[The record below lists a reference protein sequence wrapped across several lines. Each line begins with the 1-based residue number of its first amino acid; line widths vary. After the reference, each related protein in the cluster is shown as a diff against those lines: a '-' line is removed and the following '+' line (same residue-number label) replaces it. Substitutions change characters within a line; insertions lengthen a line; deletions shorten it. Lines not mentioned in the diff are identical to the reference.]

1 MNAAQGKE
9 RMEEDQIVLEG
20 ENGEKLVFYVL
31 EQTRIAGKSYLLV
44 TDSRDGDAEA
54 FILRDDSE
62 DTDKESVYVFV
73 EDDAEFEAISGVF
86 EGMLDE

>member
-1 MNAAQGKE
+1 
-9 RMEEDQIVLEG
+9 MEQDQIVLEG
-20 ENGEKLVFYVL
+20 ENGEKLEFYVL

-44 TDSRDGDAEA
+44 TDSREEDATA
-54 FILRDDSE
+54 VILRDDSE
-62 DTDKESVYVFV
+62 DTDKESLYVFV